1 MIGFREGGDGCGQN
15 AAKQVQFTNKLV
27 QSVTLLPT
35 PMTVFPRVALDSH
48 FDIVQV
54 FRLEEI
60 AYFVE
65 NHRDMVG
72 KLFIRERIAMFDV
85 GITERGFYPTF
96 GQHFPLVAQCR
107 CKSLQGANGCIGH
120 HLSLRC
126 VFMGG
131 RRHRQFIP

>member
-1 MIGFREGGDGCGQN
+1 MDIRISLDAVVSGDRSFVVFDAHVRERSVQCSIAREALEQYFNFRKGGDGCGQN
-15 AAKQVQFTNKLV
+15 AAKQVQFTNKFV

-72 KLFIRERIAMFDV
+72 KLFIRERIAMFYF
-85 GITERGFYPTF
+85 GIT
-96 GQHFPLVAQCR
+96 
-107 CKSLQGANGCIGH
+107 
-120 HLSLRC
+120 
-126 VFMGG
+126 
-131 RRHRQFIP
+131 